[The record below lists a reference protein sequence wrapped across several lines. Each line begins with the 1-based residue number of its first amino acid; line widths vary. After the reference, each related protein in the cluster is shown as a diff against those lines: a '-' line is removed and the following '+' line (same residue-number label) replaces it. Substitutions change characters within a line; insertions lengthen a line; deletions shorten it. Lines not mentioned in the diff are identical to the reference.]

1 MTIGY
6 FQNMVKI
13 NDLFYLFS
21 KYGYTQQRQKMHFF
35 IAHSQNHRDL
45 KYINAGKQNERI
57 LKI

>member
-1 MTIGY
+1 
-6 FQNMVKI
+6 
-13 NDLFYLFS
+13 
-21 KYGYTQQRQKMHFF
+21 MHFF